1 MKKEQV
7 ISRLKKLIDN
17 NKLFSNII
25 LNCKNEQISLD
36 VVEQII
42 YYAFSKNLENID
54 FGKLKEQIKNNTH
67 IDILTIGNNNLVITN
82 QEVLNLINKMSLSA
96 TGKQNIKFFIIKNA
110 QNLKQSAANSL
121 LKFLEEPPIN
131 TYGILLT
138 NNYSEI
144 INTIWS
150 RCQLINIDNETK
162 IDNKLNRF
170 EELLISKNKDEI
182 LLFNKEM
189 KAMNKNELVKM
200 IDDAYNRTIIYQF
213 TNLISCTLELLDDLK
228 FLPLTNIA
236 IDNYL
241 IRIVEQI

>member
-7 ISRLKKLIDN
+7 INRLKKLIDN
-17 NKLFSNII
+17 NNLFSNII

-36 VVEQII
+36 VVDQII
-42 YYAFSKNLENID
+42 YYAFSKNLDNLD
-54 FGKLKEQIKNNTH
+54 FNKLKEQIKNNTH
-67 IDILTIGNNNLVITN
+67 IDILTIGNNLNITN
-82 QEVLNLINKMSLSA
+82 QEVLDLINKMSLSA

-110 QNLKQSAANSL
+110 QNLKQTAANSL

-150 RCQLINIDNETK
+150 RCQLINIDNE
-162 IDNKLNRF
+162 INLDDKLNRF
-170 EELLISKNKDEI
+170 EELLLSKNKDEI

-189 KAMNKNELVKM
+189 KSMDKSELVKM
-200 IDDAYNRTIIYQF
+200 IDDAYNRTIVYKF
-213 TNLISCTLELLDDLK
+213 TNLISPTLEILDDLK
-228 FLPLTNIA
+228 FLPITSIV

>member
-7 ISRLKKLIDN
+7 INRLKKLIDN
-17 NKLFSNII
+17 NNLFSNII

-36 VVEQII
+36 VVDQII
-42 YYAFSKNLENID
+42 YYAFSKNLDNLD
-54 FGKLKEQIKNNTH
+54 FNKLKEQIKNNTH
-67 IDILTIGNNNLVITN
+67 IDILTIGNNLNITN
-82 QEVLNLINKMSLSA
+82 QEVLDLINKMSLSA

-150 RCQLINIDNETK
+150 RCQLINIDNE
-162 IDNKLNRF
+162 INLDDKLNRF
-170 EELLISKNKDEI
+170 EELLLSKNKDKI

-189 KAMNKNELVKM
+189 KSMDKSELVKM
-200 IDDAYNRTIIYQF
+200 IDDAYNRTIVYKF
-213 TNLISCTLELLDDLK
+213 TNLISPTLEILDDLK
-228 FLPLTNIA
+228 FLPITSIV

>member
-7 ISRLKKLIDN
+7 INRLKKLIDN
-17 NKLFSNII
+17 NNLFSNII

-36 VVEQII
+36 VVDQII
-42 YYAFSKNLENID
+42 YYAFSKNLDNLD
-54 FGKLKEQIKNNTH
+54 FNKLKEQIKNNTH
-67 IDILTIGNNNLVITN
+67 IDILTIGNNLNITN
-82 QEVLNLINKMSLSA
+82 QEVLDLINKMSLSA

-150 RCQLINIDNETK
+150 RCQLINIDNE
-162 IDNKLNRF
+162 INLDDKLNRF
-170 EELLISKNKDEI
+170 EELLLSKNKDEI

-189 KAMNKNELVKM
+189 KSMDKSELVKM
-200 IDDAYNRTIIYQF
+200 IDDAYNRTIVYKF
-213 TNLISCTLELLDDLK
+213 TNLISPTLEILDDLK
-228 FLPLTNIA
+228 FLPITSIV

>member
-17 NKLFSNII
+17 NSLFSNII
-25 LNCKNEQISLD
+25 LNCKDEQTSWD
-36 VVEQII
+36 VIYQII
-42 YYAFSKNLENID
+42 YYAFNKNVKDLD
-54 FGKLKEQIKNNTH
+54 FNKLKDQIQNNTH
-67 IDILTIGNNNLVITN
+67 VDILTIGNNINITN
-82 QEVLNLINKMSLSA
+82 QEVLDLINKMSLSA
-96 TGKQNIKFFIIKNA
+96 TATQNIKFFIIKNA

-170 EELLISKNKDEI
+170 EELLISKNKDGI

-189 KAMNKNELVKM
+189 KAMNKNELIKM